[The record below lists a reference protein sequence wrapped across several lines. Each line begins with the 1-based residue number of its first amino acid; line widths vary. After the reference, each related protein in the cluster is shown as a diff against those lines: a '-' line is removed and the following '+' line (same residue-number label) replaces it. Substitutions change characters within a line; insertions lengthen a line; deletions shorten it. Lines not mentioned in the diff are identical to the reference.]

1 MATTREVLDERVPSS
16 AERRLTVIET
26 TPEAEART
34 GDAAPPE
41 IVLDIERHTPDG
53 AGVSAHECRWMPLVM
68 AGLALAGITVVAVV
82 LGVSDGWRAGLLGAG
97 AVVTGCAVGWIVVWG
112 AGLMRRREE
121 QQISHEVEDFV
132 LDRPP
137 R

>member
-1 MATTREVLDERVPSS
+1 MASTREVLDERAAPS

-34 GDAAPPE
+34 GEAAPPE

-53 AGVSAHECRWMPLVM
+53 AGVSPHEGRWLPLTM
-68 AGLALAGITVVAVV
+68 AAMSLAGITTVMAV
-82 LGVSDGWRAGLLGAG
+82 LGSIEGWRAGLLGAG